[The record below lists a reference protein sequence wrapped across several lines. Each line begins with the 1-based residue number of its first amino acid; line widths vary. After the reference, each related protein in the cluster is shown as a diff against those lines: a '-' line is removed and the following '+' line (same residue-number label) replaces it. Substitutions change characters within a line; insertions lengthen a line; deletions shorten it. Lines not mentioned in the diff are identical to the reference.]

1 MNSLSKLLPDHPLFM
16 HLPEPTLDDLVQGA
30 IKRTYTSQEII
41 VHQED
46 VWPNLFLLAKGEI
59 NAVKQSQEGRTF
71 IATSLVAGDVFWGLS
86 FFIEG
91 APMPVYLQAKGD
103 STIYIWSR
111 EDLIPIIKDNGI
123 VAWKL
128 CQMMIKR
135 MQLASV
141 IVEDLAFHPVM
152 SRLAGLLLDI
162 FGDAEDQFMARDLT
176 LEDMASH
183 IGTTREMV
191 CRHLYRFAEE
201 GAIEIRRTELRI
213 TNREFL
219 EMQLGK

>member
-1 MNSLSKLLPDHPLFM
+1 LFY
-16 HLPEPTLDDLVQGA
+16 LPE
-30 IKRTYTSQEII
+30 
-41 VHQED
+41 
-46 VWPNLFLLAKGEI
+46 GEI
-59 NAVKQSQEGRTF
+59 KAMKQSPEGRTF
-71 IATSLVAGDVFWGLS
+71 TATTLKPGDVFWGLS
-86 FFIEG
+86 FFIRG
-91 APMPVYLQAKGD
+91 APMPVFLQAKLD
-103 STIYIWSR
+103 STIHIWNR
-111 EDLIPIIKDNGI
+111 DDLIPIIQENGFM
-123 VAWKL
+123 AWRL
-128 CQMMIKR
+128 CQMMVER
-135 MQLASV
+135 MQLASG

-162 FGDAEDQFMARDLT
+162 FGDAEDEFMARDLT

-183 IGTTREMV
+183 IGTTQEMV

>member
-1 MNSLSKLLPDHPLFM
+1 MDSLINLLADHPLFKN
-16 HLPEPTLDDLVQGA
+16 LPDNTLDDLARGA
-30 IKRTYTSQEII
+30 IKKTNTSQEII

-46 VWPNLFLLAKGEI
+46 VWPYLFYLAKGEI
-59 NAVKQSQEGRTF
+59 NAVKQSPEGRTF
-71 IATSLVAGDVFWGLS
+71 IATSLKSGDVFWGLS
-86 FFIEG
+86 FFIKG
-91 APMPVYLQAKGD
+91 APMPIFLQAKLD
-103 STIYIWSR
+103 STIYFWSR
-111 EDLIPIIKDNGI
+111 EDLIPIIKENGI
-123 VAWKL
+123 MAWKL
-128 CQMMIKR
+128 CQMMIER
-135 MQLASV
+135 MQLASG

-152 SRLAGLLLDI
+152 TRLAGLLLEI
-162 FGDAEDQFMARDLT
+162 FGDAEDEFMARDLT

>member
-1 MNSLSKLLPDHPLFM
+1 LNSLTNLLPEHPLFM
-16 HLPEPTLDDLVQGA
+16 HLPKDTLEDLVRGA
-30 IKRTYTSQEII
+30 IKKTYTSQEIV
-41 VHQED
+41 VHHED

-59 NAVKQSQEGRTF
+59 NAVKQSPEGRTF
-71 IATSLVAGDVFWGLS
+71 IATSLRAGDVFWGLS

-91 APMPVYLQAKGD
+91 ASMPVYLQAKQD
-103 STIYIWSR
+103 STIYTWSR

-123 VAWKL
+123 MAWKL

-135 MQLASV
+135 MQIASV

-162 FGDAEDQFMARDLT
+162 FAEAEDEFVARDLT

-201 GAIEIRRTELRI
+201 GAIEISRTELRI
-213 TNREFL
+213 TDREFL

>member
-1 MNSLSKLLPDHPLFM
+1 MNLLPDHSLFM
-16 HLPEPTLDDLVQGA
+16 DLPDDTLDDLARGA
-30 IKRTYTSQEII
+30 IKKTYTSQEII
-41 VHQED
+41 VHYED

-59 NAVKQSQEGRTF
+59 NAVKQSPEGRTF
-71 IATSLVAGDVFWGLS
+71 IATSLKSGDVFWGLS

-91 APMPVYLQAKGD
+91 APMPVYLQASQD
-103 STIYIWSR
+103 STIHMWKR
-111 EDLIPIIKDNGI
+111 EDLKPLIEENGI

-162 FGDAEDQFMARDLT
+162 FGEAEDEFMARDLT

-191 CRHLYRFAEE
+191 CRHLYRFAED

-213 TNREFL
+213 TDREFL

>member
-1 MNSLSKLLPDHPLFM
+1 MNSLTNLLPDHPLFK
-16 HLPEPTLDDLVQGA
+16 HLPDDTLDDLARSA
-30 IKRTYTSQEII
+30 IKKTYTSQEII
-41 VHQED
+41 IHQED
-46 VWPNLFLLAKGEI
+46 VWPFLFLLANGEI
-59 NAVKQSQEGRTF
+59 NAVKQSPEGRTF
-71 IATSLVAGDVFWGLS
+71 TATSLKSGDIFWGLS
-86 FFIEG
+86 FFIED
-91 APMPVYLQAKGD
+91 APMPVYLQAKQD
-103 STIYIWSR
+103 STIYTWNR
-111 EDLIPIIKDNGI
+111 EDLIPIIKENGI
-123 VAWKL
+123 MAWRL

-135 MQLASV
+135 MQLASG

-162 FGDAEDQFMARDLT
+162 FGDAEDEFMARDLT

-219 EMQLGK
+219 EMQLRK

>member
-1 MNSLSKLLPDHPLFM
+1 MKSLMNLLPEHPLFS
-16 HLPEPTLDDLVQGA
+16 HLPDDILDDLARSA

-46 VWPNLFLLAKGEI
+46 VWPYLFYLPEGEI
-59 NAVKQSQEGRTF
+59 KAMKQSPEGRTF
-71 IATSLVAGDVFWGLS
+71 TATTLKQGDVFWGLS

-91 APMPVYLQAKGD
+91 ARMPVYLQAKLD

-111 EDLIPIIKDNGI
+111 EDLIPIIKENGI
-123 VAWKL
+123 MAWVL
-128 CQMMIKR
+128 CQTMIER
-135 MQLASV
+135 MQVASG

-152 SRLAGLLLDI
+152 SRLAGLLLNI
-162 FGDAEDQFMARDLT
+162 FGDAEDEFMARDLT

-183 IGTTREMV
+183 IGSTREMV

>member
-1 MNSLSKLLPDHPLFM
+1 MDSLINLLPNHPLFE
-16 HLPEPTLDDLVQGA
+16 HLPDETLDELTRSA
-30 IKRTYTSQEII
+30 IKKTYTSQEII

-46 VWPNLFLLAKGEI
+46 VWPNLFYLAKGEI
-59 NAVKQSQEGRTF
+59 NAVKQSSEGRTF
-71 IATSLVAGDVFWGLS
+71 TATSLKPGDVFWGLS
-86 FFIEG
+86 FFIEI
-91 APMPVYLQAKGD
+91 APMPVFLQANLD
-103 STIYIWSR
+103 SSIYLWNR
-111 EDLIPIIKDNGI
+111 EILLPIIKGNGSM
-123 VAWKL
+123 AWTL
-128 CQMMIKR
+128 CQMMVKR
-135 MQLASV
+135 MQLASG

-162 FGDAEDQFMARDLT
+162 FGDAEDEFMARDLT